1 MKNNLNKKIL
11 LGGIIVLSIASTAN
25 AQKTKETPNSNKKAV
40 KTEQPTMKKNPGI
53 NLEYMDKSVKPS
65 DNFLRFVNG
74 IWLDKTE
81 IPADKTRWGSFDE
94 LRQNTDKDAL
104 AILKEA
110 TKNPKYKANT
120 DQGKAINVYKSVMDT
135 VARNKQAIAPLKPYL
150 DKINA
155 VSNSADLQK
164 LMMQT
169 EAEGG
174 GVGFFGVGVG
184 SDDKNSNR
192 NVINLGPGALGL
204 PDRDYYVSEDKDS
217 KEKRAKY
224 VLHVA
229 KMLQFLGEKPE
240 QAKIDADK
248 ILALEIQMSVPRL
261 DRVERRDSKKQY
273 NPTAIADL
281 QKMVPVIDW
290 NTYLKGVGFKKADTL
305 IVSQPRYMAALQTI
319 FTENKIED
327 WKAYMR
333 WMLLRG
339 ASGQLSTEIET
350 ANWEFYGKTLTGAL
364 KQRPRHE
371 KALQVV
377 NGTIGEALGKLYVEK
392 MFPAEAKT
400 KAFNMIQN
408 IIRAYKTRINNLTW
422 MSAETKIKAIEKLNK
437 LTIKIGYPDKWEDYS
452 ALTIVS
458 PSEGGSYFEN
468 MRNLSKWQWKKDLD
482 KLSKPVDKT
491 EWGMSPQ
498 TVNAYYNPS
507 YNEIVFPA
515 AILQPPFYDYKADE
529 AVNYGGIG
537 AVIGHEISHGFDD
550 EGATYNA
557 DGNLV
562 DWWTEN
568 DLKQFTA
575 LGGALADQY
584 SALEPLPGIHVDGKF
599 TLGENIGDLG
609 GINAAYDG
617 LQLYLKENGRPGLID
632 GYTPEQRLF
641 ISWATIWRGK
651 IRDEALKNQ
660 VKTDPHSPAQY
671 RAYVPLLNLDS
682 FAKTFDI
689 QPGDGMYIAPEKRVK
704 IW

>member
-1 MKNNLNKKIL
+1 
-11 LGGIIVLSIASTAN
+11 
-25 AQKTKETPNSNKKAV
+25 
-40 KTEQPTMKKNPGI
+40 
-53 NLEYMDKSVKPS
+53 MDKSVRPNDDFFK
-65 DNFLRFVNG
+65 FVNG
-74 IWLDKTE
+74 TWLKNTE

-104 AILKEA
+104 AILKDA
-110 TKNPKYKANT
+110 AKNPKYKSST
-120 DQGKAINVYKSVMDT
+120 DQGKAINMYKAAMDT
-135 VARNKQAIAPLKPYL
+135 LARNKQGIAPIKVDLA
-150 DKINA
+150 KIDA
-155 VSNSADLQK
+155 VKNIKDLQK
-164 LMMQT
+164 LMMET
-169 EAEGG
+169 EAKGG
-174 GVGFFGVGVG
+174 GAGFFGFGIG
-184 SDDKNSNR
+184 ADEKNSNR
-192 NVINLGPGALGL
+192 NVVSLSVGSLGL

-217 KEKRAKY
+217 KEKREKY

-229 KMLQFLGEKPE
+229 KMLQFLGESQE
-240 QAKIDADK
+240 TAKADANK
-248 ILALEIQMSVPRL
+248 ILALEIQMSKPRL

-273 NPTAIADL
+273 NPISLADL
-281 QKMVPVIDW
+281 QKLVPIIDW
-290 NTYLKGVGFKKADTL
+290 NGYVKGIGIAKKDTI
-305 IVSQPRYMAALQTI
+305 IVTQPRYMAALQTI
-319 FTENKIED
+319 FTENKVED

-339 ASGQLSTEIET
+339 ASGQLSTNLET

-377 NGTIGEALGKLYVEK
+377 NGTVGEALGKLYVEK
-392 MFPAEAKT
+392 MFPEEAKT
-400 KAFNMIQN
+400 KAANMIQN
-408 IIRAYKTRINNLTW
+408 LIRAYKNRINNLTW
-422 MSAETKIKAIEKLNK
+422 MSPETKVKAIEKLDK

-452 ALTIVS
+452 ALLVKS
-458 PSEGGSYFEN
+458 PEEGGSYYEN
-468 MRNLSKWQWKKDLD
+468 LKNVSMWQWKKDLD

-550 EGATYNA
+550 QGASYNA
-557 DGNLV
+557 EGNLV
-562 DWWTEN
+562 DWWTAD
-568 DLKQFTA
+568 DLTKFTA
-575 LGGALADQY
+575 LGGSLADQY

-617 LQLYLKENGRPGLID
+617 LQLYLKENGNPGLID

-641 ISWATIWRGK
+641 MSWATVWRGK

-660 VKTDPHSPAQY
+660 VKTDPHSPANY
-671 RAYVPLLNLDS
+671 RAYVPLLNLDT
-682 FAKTFDI
+682 FVEAFDI
-689 QPGDGMYIAPEKRVK
+689 KEGDGMYIARDKRVR